1 MALSFYCMCLFN
13 KMLKKCLFRAY
24 PTSFP
29 SFVVILLNHD
39 AILLGKEKRRK
50 FQSVFV
56 AVS

>member
-1 MALSFYCMCLFN
+1 MYLYN
-13 KMLKKCLFRAY
+13 KMWKKCLFRAY

-29 SFVVILLNHD
+29 SFGILLSHG
-39 AILLGKEKRRK
+39 AVVLGKEKRRK

>member
-1 MALSFYCMCLFN
+1 MCLFN

-29 SFVVILLNHD
+29 SFVILLSHGGV
-39 AILLGKEKRRK
+39 LGKGKRRK

>member
-1 MALSFYCMCLFN
+1 MCLFN

-29 SFVVILLNHD
+29 SFVILLSHGV
-39 AILLGKEKRRK
+39 LGKEKRRK

-56 AVS
+56 AVSK